1 MNRDQK
7 VVLILVVGLFL
18 VCNLVTCLGAL
29 SLGGLWGVPMPTRT
43 PVQPRRTPISAVIV
57 ISVVEDS
64 PAAQA
69 GIRPRDL
76 ILAVDGQRI
85 EGSAHFAEII
95 SGFRPGDRVELTVR
109 RGGAQSDAHPGARGD
124 SHRRVRGAGG
134 ERGQRDC
141 GEQQD
146 RGESEH
152 RGRPHAMADDSPGR
166 SAPQPT

>member
-18 VCNLVTCLGAL
+18 ACNLVTCLGAL
-29 SLGGLWGVPMPTRT
+29 SLGGLWGVLTSPARRWRAYRWEPGTIVPVPTRT
-43 PVQPRRTPISAVIV
+43 PVEPRRTPISAVIV
-57 ISVVEDS
+57 INVVEDS

-69 GIRPRDL
+69 GLRPRDL

-109 RGGAQSDAHPGARGD
+109 RAGAQRDVQIKLGAHPRDPDRPYLGLT
-124 SHRRVRGAGG
+124 VRSLPATA
-134 ERGQRDC
+134 E
-141 GEQQD
+141 
-146 RGESEH
+146 
-152 RGRPHAMADDSPGR
+152 
-166 SAPQPT
+166 